1 MAYGRKTGGRQKGST
16 NKASTFSKE
25 VINGTLSE
33 YVSSGKMKKDMAML
47 TPKERIEAM
56 IKLAAFVT
64 PKPQSIDLS
73 VNATKERTIED
84 TLEELSEEFS
94 KPI

>member
-1 MAYGRKTGGRQKGST
+1 MAYGFKTGGRKKGVT

-33 YVSSGKMKKDMAML
+33 YVNSGTMAKDMKML
-47 TPKERIEAM
+47 SPKERIDAM

-64 PKPQSIDLS
+64 PKPQTIDLS
-73 VNATKERTIED
+73 VNASSERTIEE

-94 KPI
+94 KPV

>member
-1 MAYGRKTGGRQKGST
+1 MKGKKTGGRKVGST

-25 VINGTLSE
+25 VINGTLSQ
-33 YVSSGKMKKDMAML
+33 YVASGQMKKDMAEL
-47 TPKERIEAM
+47 SPKERVDAM

-64 PKPQSIDLS
+64 PKPQTVDLNVS
-73 VNATKERTIED
+73 AARERTIED

-94 KPI
+94 KPV